1 MDTLSRSSHCSEE
14 VGVTGMMGPKTV
26 GMRDRVAFGAAT
38 HDLPRLEGVGEEA
51 GRGSGMERYHVTQ
64 AEVGTEVDVVV
75 KAWQL
80 VTEAMYNLVDLD
92 RANRKFGVG

>member
-1 MDTLSRSSHCSEE
+1 
-14 VGVTGMMGPKTV
+14 
-26 GMRDRVAFGAAT
+26 
-38 HDLPRLEGVGEEA
+38 
-51 GRGSGMERYHVTQ
+51 MERYHVTQ